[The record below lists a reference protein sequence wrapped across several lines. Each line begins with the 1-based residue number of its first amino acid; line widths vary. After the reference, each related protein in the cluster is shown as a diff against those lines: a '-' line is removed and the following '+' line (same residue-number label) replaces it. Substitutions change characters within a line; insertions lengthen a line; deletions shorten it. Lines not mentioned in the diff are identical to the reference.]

1 MKTIIST
8 IMCLFLFTGIQ
19 AQTKTKTGTIK
30 TGSSYLDLNFNDS
43 DTVAAKQTG
52 YDVIIFSAQHY
63 PTTQDLLVKLDSI
76 STPGATVA
84 LTGSKFGDT
93 YVAIDTTVTW
103 SGSTADTTI
112 IISNTTPNRYR
123 YYKVTVTRTAGKAR
137 INDVQL
143 KQYFE

>member
-1 MKTIIST
+1 MKTIISI

-19 AQTKTKTGTIK
+19 AQSKAGTIK
-30 TGSSYLDLNFNDS
+30 TGNSYLDLNFNAS
-43 DTVAAKQTG
+43 DTVAAGQTS

-84 LTGSKFGDT
+84 LTGSKFGTT
-93 YVAIDTTVTW
+93 YAAIDSTVTW
-103 SGSTADTTI
+103 SGTTADTTI
-112 IISNTTPNRYR
+112 IISNATLNRYR

-137 INDVQL
+137 INDVQF

>member
-19 AQTKTKTGTIK
+19 AQAKTKTGTIK
-30 TGSSYLDLNFNDS
+30 TGNSYLDLNFNDS
-43 DTVAAKQTG
+43 DTVAAKQTS
-52 YDVIIFSAQHY
+52 YDVVIFSAQHY

-93 YVAIDTTVTW
+93 YVAIGSDVTW
-103 SGSTADTTI
+103 KGTTADTTI
-112 IISNTTPNRYR
+112 VMSNDTLNRYR
-123 YYKVTVTRTAGKAR
+123 YYKVTVTRTAGKAA
-137 INDVQL
+137 ISDL
-143 KQYFE
+143 KFKQYFE

>member
-1 MKTIIST
+1 MKTIISI

-19 AQTKTKTGTIK
+19 AQTKTGTIT
-30 TGSSYLDLNFNDS
+30 TGNSYIDLNFNAA
-43 DTVAAKQTG
+43 DTVAAGQTS

-93 YVAIDTTVTW
+93 YVAIGSAVTW
-103 SGSTADTTI
+103 KGTTADTTI
-112 IISNTTPNRYR
+112 VISNSTANRYR
-123 YYKVTVTRTAGKAR
+123 YYKATVTRTAGKAA
-137 INDVQL
+137 ISDVKF

>member
-1 MKTIIST
+1 MKPIISI

-19 AQTKTKTGTIK
+19 AQTKTGTIK
-30 TGSSYLDLNFNDS
+30 TGNSYIDLNFNAA
-43 DTVAAKQTG
+43 DTVAAGQTS

-76 STPGATVA
+76 STPKATVA
-84 LTGSKFGDT
+84 LTGSKFGTT
-93 YVAIDTTVTW
+93 YAAIDSTVTW
-103 SGSTADTTI
+103 SGTTADTTI
-112 IISNTTPNRYR
+112 IISNATLNRYR